1 MNAARPHW
9 WPAYVGIGSNLA
21 SPIEQVQQAIQELGN
36 IPNTRLVRA
45 SGLYRSAPMGPPDQ
59 PDFVNAVAALLT
71 QQDAG
76 NLLKLMLK
84 IEDAHGRERAG
95 ERWGPRTLDLDL
107 LLYGNQQVRSAE
119 LDLPHPGIA
128 ERNFVLLPLDELA
141 PHLEVPGLA
150 SVHRLKAALS
160 ADDVQ
165 IEKLT
170 KQ

>member
-1 MNAARPHW
+1 MTVEDINKESRPNADVPRFIVVEGPIGVGKTSLARR
-9 WPAYVGIGSNLA
+9 LA
-21 SPIEQVQQAIQELGN
+21 DSFAGELILDFQQN
-36 IPNTRLVRA
+36 
-45 SGLYRSAPMGPPDQ
+45 
-59 PDFVNAVAALLT
+59 
-71 QQDAG
+71 AG

-84 IEDAHGRERAG
+84 IEDEHGRERAD

-160 ADDVQ
+160 ADDAQ